1 MSSEIPQAHMQTLW
15 IIFGALCMSQL
26 IYGVVGV
33 AVVEPPEEPNVDMVL
48 PIVLSLL
55 ALSTSVFSFFVGKII
70 KGNYQTSCIIKW
82 ALTESVAIYG
92 FVLYFLTG
100 ETTYLGC
107 FILFSLALTAV
118 HAPKKRELE
127 ESLREQS

>member
-1 MSSEIPQAHMQTLW
+1 MSSEKIQAHMQTLW
-15 IIFGALCMSQL
+15 IIYAALCMSQL

-33 AVVEPPEEPNVDMVL
+33 VVVEPPEEPNTDMVL
-48 PIVLSLL
+48 PIALSLI
-55 ALSTSVFSFFVGKII
+55 ALSTSGFSLFVGKII

-92 FVLYFLTG
+92 FVLFFLTG
-100 ETTYLGC
+100 NTTYLGA
-107 FILFSLALTAV
+107 FILFSLALMAV

-127 ESLREQS
+127 DSLREQS

>member
-1 MSSEIPQAHMQTLW
+1 MSSETSQAHMQTLW

-33 AVVEPPEEPNVDMVL
+33 VVVEPPEEPDVDMVL
-48 PIVLSLL
+48 PIAFSLV
-55 ALSTSVFSFFVGKII
+55 AISTSVFTFFVGKII
-70 KGNYQTSCIIKW
+70 KGNYLTSCIIKW

-100 ETTYLGC
+100 DTIYLGG
-107 FILFSLALTAV
+107 FILFSLALMAV
-118 HAPKKRELE
+118 HAPKKRDFED
-127 ESLREQS
+127 SLREQS